1 MNYKKLLSFLFLT
14 IISMTTLHAEIL
26 YLQCDVGGAWDE
38 QRLNPAQVLVTI
50 TNKKNN
56 FLHIDI
62 DGPDDYAMGASSL
75 SYEKD
80 GARKIGK
87 NLSQEKMYW
96 VYTAIHKQNPSIQ
109 SQYNITI
116 NRVSGQLNANVTHFK
131 GNSVSR
137 LSYSGMC
144 RKASSANKF

>member
-1 MNYKKLLSFLFLT
+1 
-14 IISMTTLHAEIL
+14 MTSLHAEIL
-26 YLQCDVGGAWDE
+26 YLQCDVRGTWDE
-38 QRLNPAQVLVTI
+38 QRLDPAQVLVAI
-50 TNKKNN
+50 TNEKNN
-56 FLHIDI
+56 YLHIDI
-62 DGPDDYAMGASSL
+62 DGPDEYAMGASSL

-80 GARKIGK
+80 GVRHIGK

-96 VYTAIHKQNPSIQ
+96 VSTATHKQNPIRQ
-109 SQYNITI
+109 NEYNITI
-116 NRVSGQLNANVTHFK
+116 NRVSGQLNANVTFSK